1 METPVAPIGWPFAFR
16 PPERFIGS
24 LPSFWVQ
31 PSLMARAPWP
41 FGINPMASY
50 SINSAIVKQSWVS
63 TNERSDSLTSASSS
77 ARVHAT
83 EHPSK
88 SMILRFDMGRK
99 SCACAIDLKETAFRI
114 VLAVSAS
121 VMTDLAENPSE
132 AANGISVFWQIG
144 GLQ

>member
-41 FGINPMASY
+41 FGINPIA
-50 SINSAIVKQSWVS
+50 
-63 TNERSDSLTSASSS
+63 
-77 ARVHAT
+77 
-83 EHPSK
+83 SK

-99 SCACAIDLKETAFRI
+99 SCACAIALKETAFRI